1 MIDRIIEWCLRN
13 RMLTM
18 ILVGAGAVY
27 GMYALSRT
35 PVDAI
40 PDLSENQV
48 IVFADWMGRSPR
60 EIEDQITYPL
70 SVNLQG
76 LAGVKAV
83 RSSSEFNFSMINV
96 IFDDSVEF
104 YFARTRVLERLST
117 TATLLPEGVVPY
129 LAPDATALGQV
140 FWYTVEG
147 EGHDLGELRAIQDWY
162 VRYQLW
168 AVPGVAQ
175 VSSVGGMP
183 REWQVDVDPERL
195 RAFGVSLG
203 ELYGAIGRS
212 NSAVGGRVVQKGN
225 AEYIVRGVGWIRD
238 GKDIEDTPVASRD
251 GTPVR
256 VRDVAT
262 VQMGSAFRR
271 SVLEKGG
278 KEAVGG
284 VVMMRYGENPL
295 SVTRAIHE
303 KVRELAPGLPP
314 GVRVVPFYDRTRLI
328 TEAIHTVST
337 TVLEEMTVASL
348 VVLFVMWHLGA
359 SLIVMLTYPLA
370 VLGAF
375 VFMKHFG
382 ISSNIMSLS
391 GIAISIGVLEDQA
404 VVLTDNAM
412 HHLRAKFGDA
422 KVRGDTR
429 ELLVGPCKE
438 VGRPIFFGITIMVV
452 SFLPVFALSGMEGKM
467 FHPLA
472 FTKTFALISVGILTI
487 TLLPA
492 ILPVLLKGRMRSED
506 DSWLVRSVAVIY
518 RPVLTW
524 LMERHKGVMVVFAA
538 ILGLGLYFA
547 GRLGREFMP
556 PLDEGSILDM
566 PVTVPRVSVTQAG
579 DDLKARDALLRSFP
593 EVESVVG
600 KAGRADTPTDPS
612 PLDMVETVINL
623 RPREHWPRRHL
634 DFEDAAE
641 ESPEVLDLLVARGV
655 LKAPSSEDAKRLA
668 NDAAMFGIEAYDRAT
683 RDLVMRRHA
692 EWQPEI
698 ARRLVARAVSETVA
712 FLRSEDRLLRAPSDA
727 DLAAVVDA
735 LLPVWGGRLAEIP
748 LVADV
753 VVLVREVGA
762 ALVKAGVA
770 EGGPDLLVE
779 THGAVASF
787 ARSLAATVVGE
798 APDLFQ
804 RVRDRVDDER
814 NERWKERN
822 AALRWELDALVR
834 TAFPT
839 GAARGLA
846 DAAKERK
853 LLARDIGVEDLAEV
867 ARARGEAFHP
877 FLRAK
882 TKQDLLSEMD
892 TFVRVPGWGNI
903 WTQPIINRIDMLATG
918 VRTMIG
924 VKVFGKDLPEIQR
937 VSEEVAEILREVPGA
952 VDVFPDQAV
961 GKGYIEVDIDRE
973 KAARYG
979 INVGDV
985 QDVIEVAVGGR
996 PITTTVIGRERYP
1009 VRIRYARDARV
1020 DEETLRRTLVAAPGA
1035 MAASASGS
1043 SPSASE
1049 GMGGSAGG
1057 PGGGGMMGGGTRAAA
1072 PAPSTDGSSAEGVA
1086 PVGPLQVPLSELAD
1100 IRVVEGPSMIKSE
1113 NGMLRNYVQLNVRER
1128 DIVGFVE
1135 EAKRRVEERV
1145 KLPQGMHLEWSGQF
1159 EHQVRAKRTLQVVFP
1174 AVILLI
1180 FVILFITY
1188 HDMAHAILMMLAVPG
1203 ALAGGVI
1210 FQTIMGFNFSV
1221 AVWVGFIAC
1230 FGMATETGI
1239 VMLVYLREAV
1249 ARHGGHAGI
1258 ASTQALRAIVTD
1270 GAVRRLRPKLLSE
1283 GTTIIGLAP
1292 MLWATGTGAE
1302 IMRPMAAPVLGG
1314 ILMADEVIDVFLP
1327 VLFYWWEKK
1336 RWRKAHPDAVEDGAG
1351 GWLVPAGAPA

>member
-1 MIDRIIEWCLRN
+1 MIDHIIEWCLRN
-13 RMLTM
+13 RLLTLL
-18 ILVGAGAVY
+18 LVGAGVVY
-27 GMYALSRT
+27 GCYALSQT

-48 IVFADWMGRSPR
+48 IVFADWMGRSPK
-60 EIEDQITYPL
+60 EVEDQITYPL

-96 IFDDSVEF
+96 IFDDSVDF

-129 LAPDATALGQV
+129 LAPDATALGQI

-147 EGHDLGELRAIQDWY
+147 DGRDLGELRALQDWY

-175 VSSVGGMP
+175 VSTVGGMP
-183 REWQVDVDPERL
+183 REWQVDVDPARL

-203 ELYGAIGRS
+203 EVYGAIGRS

-238 GKDIEDTPVASRD
+238 GRDIEDTPVGSRG
-251 GTPVR
+251 GTPIR

-262 VQMGSAFRR
+262 VQMGSEFRR

-278 KEAVGG
+278 REAVGG

-295 SVTRAIHE
+295 TVTRAIHE
-303 KVRELAPGLPP
+303 KLRELAPGLPE

-328 TEAIHTVST
+328 EEAISTVSH
-337 TVLEEMTVASL
+337 TVLEEMAVASL

-359 SLIVMLTYPLA
+359 SLIVCLTYPLA

-422 KVRGDTR
+422 KVHGDTR
-429 ELLVGPCKE
+429 DILVEPCKE
-438 VGRPIFFGITIMVV
+438 VGRPIFWGITIMVV
-452 SFLPVFALSGMEGKM
+452 SFLPVFALTGMEGKM

-472 FTKTFALISVGILTI
+472 FTKTFALITVGVLTI
-487 TLLPA
+487 TVLPA
-492 ILPVLLKGRMRSED
+492 MLPVLLKGRMRAEES
-506 DSWLVRSVAVIY
+506 SWLIRSVAVIY
-518 RPVLTW
+518 RPVLSW
-524 LMERHKGVMVVFAA
+524 LMERHRGVIVAFVCILA
-538 ILGLGLYFA
+538 LGLHLA
-547 GRLGREFMP
+547 SRMGREFMP

-579 DDLKARDALLRSFP
+579 DDLKARDALLRAFP

-623 RPREHWPRRHL
+623 RPREHWARRHL
-634 DFEDAAE
+634 EFDDASAE
-641 ESPEVLDLLVARGV
+641 AREVIAGLVTLGV
-655 LKAPSSEDAKRLA
+655 LKAVPGDAAERLA
-668 NDAAMFGIEAYDRAT
+668 NDGAMFGVEAYDRAV
-683 RDLVMRRHA
+683 RGLVLRRQDDWGSQVEVA
-692 EWQPEI
+692 
-698 ARRLVARAVSETVA
+698 LVRRAVLELA
-712 FLRSEDRLLRAPSDA
+712 DFLRAEGRLLREPADSDLSAITAALTPSFGA
-727 DLAAVVDA
+727 
-735 LLPVWGGRLAEIP
+735 RLAEEP
-748 LVADV
+748 LLADV
-753 VVLVREVGA
+753 ASLVREAGA
-762 ALVKAGVA
+762 GLVSAGVA
-770 EGGPDLLVE
+770 RGGSDLLVE
-779 THGAVASF
+779 THGA
-787 ARSLAATVVGE
+787 AATFGRSILATVLGE
-798 APDLFQ
+798 PPDLVQ
-804 RVRDRVDDER
+804 RVRDRVGDER
-814 NERWKERN
+814 NEEWERRVSE
-822 AALRWELDALVR
+822 LRWELDTFVR
-834 TAFPT
+834 RAYPV
-839 GAARGLA
+839 AVAEA
-846 DAAKERK
+846 VVEVAKERN
-853 LLARDIGVEDLAEV
+853 LLARAAEATDLAELGRR
-867 ARARGEAFHP
+867 RAAEFHP
-877 FLRAK
+877 FLRVK

-892 TFVRVPGWGNI
+892 SSIRVPGWGNI

-924 VKVFGKDLPEIQR
+924 VKVFGRDLNEIQR
-937 VSEEVAEILREVPGA
+937 VSDDVAEVLRGVPGA
-952 VDVFPDQAV
+952 VDVFPDQSI
-961 GKGYIEVDIDRE
+961 GKGYVEVDIDRA

-985 QDVIEVAVGGR
+985 QDVIEIAVGGR
-996 PITTTVIGRERYP
+996 PITTTVMGRERYP
-1009 VRIRYARDARV
+1009 VRVRYARDARI
-1020 DEETLRRTLVAAPGA
+1020 DEESLRRTLIAAPGA
-1035 MAASASGS
+1035 MAGTPASPGGAMGSGSMPSTSGASATGSMSGGMAAS
-1043 SPSASE
+1043 SRSPSQ
-1049 GMGGSAGG
+1049 
-1057 PGGGGMMGGGTRAAA
+1057 A
-1072 PAPSTDGSSAEGVA
+1072 PATSDPGASGGASSI
-1086 PVGPLQVPLSELAD
+1086 GPMQIPLSEVAD
-1100 IRVVEGPSMIKSE
+1100 VRVIEGPSMIKSE

-1135 EAKRRVEERV
+1135 EAKRRVEEKV
-1145 KLPQGMHLEWSGQF
+1145 KLPEGVHLEWSGQF

-1180 FVILFITY
+1180 FVILYVTY
-1188 HDMAHAILMMLAVPG
+1188 HDLAHAVLMMLAIPG

-1210 FQTIMGFNFSV
+1210 FQSIMGFNFSV
-1221 AVWVGFIAC
+1221 AVWVGYIAC

-1249 ARHGGHAGI
+1249 ARQGGI
-1258 ASTQALRAIVTD
+1258 AKIPSTEVLRGLVLD

-1283 GTTIIGLAP
+1283 GTTILGLAP

-1327 VLFYWWEKK
+1327 VLFYWWEKR
-1336 RWRKAHPDAVEDGAG
+1336 RWRKAHANDLEVAAHG
-1351 GWLVPAGAPA
+1351 VPA